1 MIVVSV
7 IIVIVLIVFIIA
19 VILVQKHRS
28 TKRKRLENSLL
39 SKNEDK
45 VSFVSLKQ
53 ITICLIYPKSSS

>member
-28 TKRKRLENSLL
+28 TKRKRLEGSLL
-39 SKNEDK
+39 SKNENS
-45 VSFVSLKQ
+45 VSFVSLSK
-53 ITICLIYPKSSS
+53 IYMQFILF